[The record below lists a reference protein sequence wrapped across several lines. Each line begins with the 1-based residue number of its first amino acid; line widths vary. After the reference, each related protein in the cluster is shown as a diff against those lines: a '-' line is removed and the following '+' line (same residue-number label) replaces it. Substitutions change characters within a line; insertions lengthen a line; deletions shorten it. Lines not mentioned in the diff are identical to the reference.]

1 MSLVDILPG
10 VGWILWGPQLEPSA
24 LSQKTMLNY
33 GANAELTS
41 KTMGRFKV
49 RAKLYPIIL
58 RLYYFSM
65 TGMLSETEFS

>member
-10 VGWILWGPQLEPSA
+10 VGWILWGPQLETSA

-41 KTMGRFKV
+41 KSMGHFKV
-49 RAKLYPIIL
+49 RAKVYPTL

-65 TGMLSETEFS
+65 AGLLSETEFS

>member
-41 KTMGRFKV
+41 KSMGH
-49 RAKLYPIIL
+49 
-58 RLYYFSM
+58 
-65 TGMLSETEFS
+65 

>member
-41 KTMGRFKV
+41 KSMGHFKV

>member
-41 KTMGRFKV
+41 KSMGRFKV
-49 RAKLYPIIL
+49 RAKLYPTIL